1 MYFKQGQFELSLQK
15 RKITMNDYIEA
26 MVKMKTSGL
35 DITVLILCQMF
46 NLSCVLLIDDFMW
59 KSIDIR
65 MEDFD
70 IYLLVF
76 KSGRFISATRN
87 DGSRLLVEIPKC
99 AENILQNHPDYYTF
113 KAMHSDTSSET
124 DGEQQASQN
133 CHDQLN
139 DTDTMMSSVDAFSGK
154 YKFCTCNEGIILLIN
169 LHLTKSD

>member
-1 MYFKQGQFELSLQK
+1 MYFKQGQFKLSLQK
-15 RKITMNDYIEA
+15 RKIMMNDYIEA

-76 KSGRFISATRN
+76 KSGRFVSATRN

-133 CHDQLN
+133 FI
-139 DTDTMMSSVDAFSGK
+139 TS
-154 YKFCTCNEGIILLIN
+154 
-169 LHLTKSD
+169 